1 MTNRT
6 GKFLATAA
14 AAALLMASL
23 TACAAGTTEMGHD
36 DHQSDSAAAGFSGDD
51 IMFAQM
57 MIPHHEQAIEMS
69 EIALDPASGAS
80 AAIQDL
86 AIRIRDAQ
94 DPEIELMK
102 GFLATWGSPVTP
114 EDGVDHSSMMEG
126 MLTVE
131 ELDELAGLQ
140 GPEFDVRWAQ
150 AMIAHHKGAVAMAED
165 VLADGK
171 NAETRKLAEE
181 IIANQ
186 QSEIDELTPLS
197 LP

>member
-1 MTNRT
+1 MKR
-6 GKFLATAA
+6 GFVFS
-14 AAALLMASL
+14 ALLAVTLLSGCGQSSTSE
-23 TACAAGTTEMGHD
+23 TADFNDAD
-36 DHQSDSAAAGFSGDD
+36 V
-51 IMFAQM
+51 MFAQM

-94 DPEIELMK
+94 DPEIEMMK
-102 GFLATWGSPVTP
+102 GFLATWGAPLNP
-114 EDGVDHSSMMEG
+114 EDGMDHSSMMEG

-140 GPEFDVRWAQ
+140 GSEFDVRWAQ

-165 VLADGK
+165 VLSDGK
-171 NAETRKLAEE
+171 NPETRKLAEE

-186 QSEIDELTPLS
+186 QAEIDELS
-197 LP
+197 LIAQ

>member
-1 MTNRT
+1 MKR
-6 GKFLATAA
+6 GFVFS
-14 AAALLMASL
+14 ALLAVTLLSGCGQSSTSE
-23 TACAAGTTEMGHD
+23 TADFNDAD
-36 DHQSDSAAAGFSGDD
+36 V
-51 IMFAQM
+51 MFAQM

-94 DPEIELMK
+94 DPEIEMMK
-102 GFLATWGSPVTP
+102 GFLATWGAPLNP
-114 EDGVDHSSMMEG
+114 EDGMDHSSMMEG

-140 GPEFDVRWAQ
+140 GSGFDVRWAQ

-165 VLADGK
+165 VLTDGK

-186 QSEIDELTPLS
+186 QAEIDELTPLS
-197 LP
+197 IP

>member
-1 MTNRT
+1 MKR
-6 GKFLATAA
+6 GFVFSAVLAVTLLSGCGQSSTSETADFNDA
-14 AAALLMASL
+14 
-23 TACAAGTTEMGHD
+23 D
-36 DHQSDSAAAGFSGDD
+36 V
-51 IMFAQM
+51 MFAQM

-102 GFLATWGSPVTP
+102 GFLTTWGAPVNP
-114 EDGVDHSSMMEG
+114 EDGMDHSSMMEG

-140 GPEFDVRWAQ
+140 GSEFDVRWAQ

-165 VLADGK
+165 VLSDGK

-186 QSEIDELTPLS
+186 QAEIDELAPLS
-197 LP
+197 IP

>member
-1 MTNRT
+1 MKR
-6 GKFLATAA
+6 GFVFS
-14 AAALLMASL
+14 ALLAVTLLSGCGQSSTSE
-23 TACAAGTTEMGHD
+23 TADFNDAD
-36 DHQSDSAAAGFSGDD
+36 V
-51 IMFAQM
+51 MFAQM

-94 DPEIELMK
+94 DPE
-102 GFLATWGSPVTP
+102 
-114 EDGVDHSSMMEG
+114 
-126 MLTVE
+126 
-131 ELDELAGLQ
+131 
-140 GPEFDVRWAQ
+140 
-150 AMIAHHKGAVAMAED
+150 D

>member
-1 MTNRT
+1 MKR
-6 GKFLATAA
+6 GVIFS
-14 AAALLMASL
+14 ALLAVTLLS
-23 TACAAGTTEMGHD
+23 ACGETSSSE
-36 DHQSDSAAAGFSGDD
+36 SADFNDADV
-51 IMFAQM
+51 MFAQM

-102 GFLATWGSPVTP
+102 GFLATWGAPLNP
-114 EDGVDHSSMMEG
+114 EDGMDHSSMMEG
-126 MLTVE
+126 MLTVV

-140 GPEFDVRWAQ
+140 GSEFDVRWAQ

-165 VLADGK
+165 VLSDGK

-186 QSEIDELTPLS
+186 QAEIDELTPLS
-197 LP
+197 IP

>member
-1 MTNRT
+1 MKR
-6 GKFLATAA
+6 GFVFS
-14 AAALLMASL
+14 ALLAVTLLSGCGQSSTSE
-23 TACAAGTTEMGHD
+23 TADFNDAD
-36 DHQSDSAAAGFSGDD
+36 V
-51 IMFAQM
+51 MFAQM
-57 MIPHHEQAIEMS
+57 MPHHEQAIEMS

-102 GFLATWGSPVTP
+102 GFLATWGAPVTP
-114 EDGVDHSSMMEG
+114 EDGVDHSTMMEG

>member
-1 MTNRT
+1 MKRR
-6 GKFLATAA
+6 FIFS
-14 AAALLMASL
+14 ALLAVTLLSGCSQSS
-23 TACAAGTTEMGHD
+23 TAETADFNDAD
-36 DHQSDSAAAGFSGDD
+36 V
-51 IMFAQM
+51 MFAQM
-57 MIPHHEQAIEMS
+57 MIPHHEQAVEMS

-102 GFLATWGSPVTP
+102 GFLASWGAPVNP
-114 EDGVDHSSMMEG
+114 EDGMDHSSMMEG

-140 GPEFDVRWAQ
+140 GSEFDKRWAQ

-181 IIANQ
+181 IIVNQ
-186 QSEIDELTPLS
+186 QAEIDELS
-197 LP
+197 LIAQ

>member
-1 MTNRT
+1 MKR
-6 GKFLATAA
+6 GVIFSAFLAVT
-14 AAALLMASL
+14 LLS
-23 TACAAGTTEMGHD
+23 ACGETSSSE
-36 DHQSDSAAAGFSGDD
+36 SADFNDADV
-51 IMFAQM
+51 MFAQM

-80 AAIQDL
+80 SAIQDL

-102 GFLATWGSPVTP
+102 GFLATWGAPLNP
-114 EDGVDHSSMMEG
+114 EDGMDHSSMMEG

-140 GPEFDVRWAQ
+140 GSEFDVRWAQ

-165 VLADGK
+165 VLSDGK

-186 QSEIDELTPLS
+186 QAEIDELTPLS
-197 LP
+197 IP

>member
-1 MTNRT
+1 MKR
-6 GKFLATAA
+6 GLISLVLIATAM
-14 AAALLMASL
+14 LS
-23 TACAAGTTEMGHD
+23 ACG
-36 DHQSDSAAAGFSGDD
+36 QSSTDDSADFNDADV
-51 IMFAQM
+51 MFAQM
-57 MIPHHEQAIEMS
+57 MIPHHEQAVEMS

-94 DPEIELMK
+94 DPEIALMK
-102 GFLATWGSPVTP
+102 SFLTAWGAPVSS
-114 EDGVDHSSMMEG
+114 EDGMDHSSMMEG

-140 GPEFDVRWAQ
+140 GSEFDARWAA

-186 QSEIDELTPLS
+186 QAEIDELTPLS
-197 LP
+197 IS

>member
-1 MTNRT
+1 MKR
-6 GKFLATAA
+6 GFVFSAVLAITLLSGCGQSSTSETADFNDA
-14 AAALLMASL
+14 
-23 TACAAGTTEMGHD
+23 D
-36 DHQSDSAAAGFSGDD
+36 V
-51 IMFAQM
+51 MFAQM

-102 GFLATWGSPVTP
+102 GFLTTWGAPVNP
-114 EDGVDHSSMMEG
+114 EDGMDHSSMMEG

-140 GPEFDVRWAQ
+140 GSEFDTRWAQ

-171 NAETRKLAEE
+171 NPETRKLAEE

-186 QSEIDELTPLS
+186 QAEIDELS
-197 LP
+197 LIAQ

>member
-1 MTNRT
+1 MKRR
-6 GKFLATAA
+6 FVFS
-14 AAALLMASL
+14 ALLAVTLLSGCGQSSTSE
-23 TACAAGTTEMGHD
+23 TADFNDAD
-36 DHQSDSAAAGFSGDD
+36 V
-51 IMFAQM
+51 MFAQM

-86 AIRIRDAQ
+86 AIRIRDDQ

-165 VLADGK
+165 VLTDGK

-197 LP
+197 IP

>member
-1 MTNRT
+1 MKR
-6 GKFLATAA
+6 GVIFS
-14 AAALLMASL
+14 ALLAVTLLS
-23 TACAAGTTEMGHD
+23 ACGETSSSE
-36 DHQSDSAAAGFSGDD
+36 SADFNDADV
-51 IMFAQM
+51 MFAQM

-94 DPEIELMK
+94 DPEIEMMK
-102 GFLATWGSPVTP
+102 GFLATWGAPLNP
-114 EDGVDHSSMMEG
+114 EDGMDHSSMMEG

-140 GPEFDVRWAQ
+140 GSEFDVRWAQ

-165 VLADGK
+165 VLSDGK

-197 LP
+197 IP